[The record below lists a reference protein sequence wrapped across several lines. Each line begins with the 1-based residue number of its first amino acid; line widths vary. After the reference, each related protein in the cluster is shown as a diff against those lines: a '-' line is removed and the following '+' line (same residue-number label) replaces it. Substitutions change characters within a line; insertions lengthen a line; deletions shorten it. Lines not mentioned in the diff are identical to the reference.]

1 MQKTGPEQERQ
12 RWETFV
18 AKRMTEN
25 APEQKVVEELVAR
38 GADLHLA
45 RDFVRRVYE
54 KKPAEVSRPAE
65 TAAAVAS
72 PKSAGASMATDVVIG
87 LVLAAAGIVATGLMY
102 ILDQR
107 SWVVYLGYAATI
119 VGLVIVGRRALQ
131 ARS

>member
-18 AKRMTEN
+18 AKRMAEN

-54 KKPAEVSRPAE
+54 KQPAEMSKPAE
-65 TAAAVAS
+65 TAGPVAAARSAVA
-72 PKSAGASMATDVVIG
+72 PMAMDVVIG
-87 LVLAAAGIVATGLMY
+87 LVLAAAGIVVTVLMY

-107 SWVVYLGYAATI
+107 SWVVYLGYAVTV

>member
-18 AKRMTEN
+18 AKRMAEN

-54 KKPAEVSRPAE
+54 KQPAEVSRPAE
-65 TAAAVAS
+65 
-72 PKSAGASMATDVVIG
+72 SAGAVAAPKSPGASLATDVMIG